1 MVKNALQR
9 LKIEEK
15 QLWTTKKNGI
25 SISTNDPV
33 NLNKKSE

>member
-1 MVKNALQR
+1 MVKNVLQG
-9 LKIEEK
+9 LKLEEK
-15 QLWTTKKNGI
+15 QLWTTKKPGI